1 MNARRRLHL
10 RPRDWL
16 LDSQL
21 APYVDAFT
29 HYLSERRYALCTIST
44 NLGCVAHFARWM
56 SQCRLDVHQLDEDV
70 VRQFLDEHLPRC
82 DCIGP
87 VCRTRADLSAALGHL
102 LVVLRADAIIA
113 ERSPGTTPVDEELC
127 RFDEHMDQIRGLV
140 PPTRSLYLRTVR
152 RLLLEQSGTRPVV
165 IAAITPEDVRVFA
178 ASQSESY
185 STPHSA
191 GALVSALR
199 G

>member
-29 HYLSERRYALCTIST
+29 HYLSEHRYAPQTIST
-44 NLGCVAHFARWM
+44 YLGCVAHFARWM
-56 SQCRLDVHQLDEDV
+56 SRCRLDVHWLDEDV

-102 LVVLRADAIIA
+102 LVVLCA
-113 ERSPGTTPVDEELC
+113 SPTSCSAPPPVSISTA
-127 RFDEHMDQIRGLV
+127 R
-140 PPTRSLYLRTVR
+140 
-152 RLLLEQSGTRPVV
+152 
-165 IAAITPEDVRVFA
+165 A
-178 ASQSESY
+178 AS
-185 STPHSA
+185 SA
-191 GALVSALR
+191 RCRCGSPRLSRSAPGCSATR
-199 G
+199 RWARPRPCGPIAMGEP